1 MMTRIGLGILALAMA
16 VFGAPAVAHA
26 GAEVSILIYG
36 PSLNGSPRNEQT
48 VAERLGYS
56 VTVADESTWSSY
68 TTDDFA
74 SYDAIVFG
82 DPTCGQKQL
91 LATAE
96 ATRAVWSPAVTGNI
110 MVIGMDP
117 IYHQPKGDT
126 IQLVANGIHFA
137 ADVSGRTGMYF
148 DLSCYYE
155 HVHMP
160 THVLALREFGTIKV
174 TGACADGVF
183 ITRPGHPAMHNL
195 TSNGLSN
202 WICSIHEEI
211 TQHPRWWT
219 PLATDAIT
227 GEAVILASKPGSR

>member
-1 MMTRIGLGILALAMA
+1 MKPQVKRLWLFLSLHCPDGYPSTLRPYPQPCRPEAWFACIPKPGAHTLRPSNAQLARQGGALMMTRIGLGILALAMT

-82 DPTCGQKQL
+82 DPSCGQKQL

-117 IYHQPKGDT
+117 IYH
-126 IQLVANGIHFA
+126 
-137 ADVSGRTGMYF
+137 
-148 DLSCYYE
+148 
-155 HVHMP
+155 
-160 THVLALREFGTIKV
+160 
-174 TGACADGVF
+174 
-183 ITRPGHPAMHNL
+183 
-195 TSNGLSN
+195 
-202 WICSIHEEI
+202 
-211 TQHPRWWT
+211 
-219 PLATDAIT
+219 
-227 GEAVILASKPGSR
+227 